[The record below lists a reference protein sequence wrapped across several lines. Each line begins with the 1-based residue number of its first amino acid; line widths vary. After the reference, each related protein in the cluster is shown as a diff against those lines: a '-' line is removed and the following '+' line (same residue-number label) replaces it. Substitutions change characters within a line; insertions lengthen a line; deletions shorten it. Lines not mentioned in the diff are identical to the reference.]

1 MYSIDD
7 FTRFIYQISSDTLTA
22 IVLAF
27 IFSIIIKWVFYY
39 TIVKSGTRDAISSA
53 LAEHDSS
60 LQKQQYELQRRLQE
74 QQIEIQRLQ
83 AMLREQGK

>member
-7 FTRFIYQISSDTLTA
+7 FTRFIYQISSDALTA
-22 IVLAF
+22 IVLVF

-39 TIVKSGTRDAISSA
+39 TIVKSGTRDAINNA

-83 AMLREQGK
+83 AMLREQSK

>member
-1 MYSIDD
+1 MYTYEDLMRFFLQLSI
-7 FTRFIYQISSDTLTA
+7 RALIVIIALFILS
-22 IVLAF
+22 V
-27 IFSIIIKWVFYY
+27 IIKWVFYY

-83 AMLREQGK
+83 AMLGEQGK